1 MPDSGKRDRIV
12 VLLEHWDEIWDPR
25 AGLSDRGGD
34 GTGMTMMPGWTRQTG
49 VQAVLDA
56 LRRLRDSD
64 RHAYNHVSV
73 FYGAETRI
81 VVTRVRVRC
90 PDRSYKLVAKRV
102 AKRILPRGWD
112 EDDEAELE
120 TAIDL
125 LTELCKGT
133 VQLPG
138 ELEDWITA
146 PAAQTSQ
153 STWLPV

>member
-1 MPDSGKRDRIV
+1 MT
-12 VLLEHWDEIWDPR
+12 LLEHWDEIWDPR

-56 LRRLRDSD
+56 LRQLRATD
-64 RHAYNHVSV
+64 RHAYNRVSV

-81 VVTRVRVRC
+81 VIERVRVRC
-90 PDRSYKLVAKRV
+90 PDRSYKLVPRPT
-102 AKRILPRGWD
+102 AKRILPRDWK
-112 EDDEAELE
+112 EDADAELE
-120 TAIDL
+120 AAIDR
-125 LTELCKGT
+125 LTDICKGSAK
-133 VQLPG
+133 LPD
-138 ELEDWITA
+138 ELNDWITA